1 MNLQTEP
8 VHRRKTPADS
18 IDTFIKACI
27 YSLSL
32 HIVFL
37 IAVVIFSLFKPAFV
51 KKPTLESYAVHLID
65 PGPLST
71 ATTSL
76 VKQKTTRKT
85 NKFESPSKSKTPS
98 KQLAP
103 VESKVSTK
111 KAETVE
117 KKSIEKEI
125 KKEDEA
131 AAAQINKQKTGG
143 TIDIKKFP
151 YEWYLIAMESKIYGN
166 WDTMRV
172 TTLSATD
179 IKVLIY
185 FQIDREGKLKVLKV
199 EESSKDEFIDK
210 SALEAVKMSEPFPPL
225 PPGYKED
232 ILEIHFG
239 FKITSR
245 N

>member
-8 VHRRKTPADS
+8 VLRRKSPADS

-32 HIVFL
+32 H
-37 IAVVIFSLFKPAFV
+37 VVIVITVIIASLFKPAFI
-51 KKPTLESYAVHLID
+51 KKPTQESYAVHLID

-71 ATTSL
+71 ATTTL
-76 VKQKTTRKT
+76 VKEKTIRKT
-85 NKFESPSKSKTPS
+85 DKFEAPSKSKIPS
-98 KQLAP
+98 KQIAP

-111 KAETVE
+111 TADAVE
-117 KKSIEKEI
+117 KKSVEKEI

-131 AAAQINKQKTGG
+131 AAAQLNKQKTGG

-166 WDTMRV
+166 WDTLMV
-172 TTLSATD
+172 STLSSSA
-179 IKVLIY
+179 IRVLIY
-185 FQIDREGKLKVLKV
+185 FQIDKNGKLKAVKV
-199 EESSKDEFIDK
+199 EESSNDEFIDK

-232 ILEIHFG
+232 ILEVHFG

-245 N
+245 H

>member
-8 VHRRKTPADS
+8 VLRRKSPADS

-32 HIVFL
+32 HVVII
-37 IAVVIFSLFKPAFV
+37 IAVIIASLFKPAFI
-51 KKPTLESYAVHLID
+51 KKPTQESYAVHLID

-71 ATTSL
+71 ATTTL
-76 VKQKTTRKT
+76 VKEKTNRKT
-85 NKFESPSKSKTPS
+85 DKFEAPSKSKIPS
-98 KQLAP
+98 KQIAP

-111 KAETVE
+111 TADAVE
-117 KKSIEKEI
+117 KKSVEKEI

-131 AAAQINKQKTGG
+131 AAAQLNKQKTGG

-151 YEWYLIAMESKIYGN
+151 YEWYLIAMETKIYGN
-166 WDTMRV
+166 WDTLMV
-172 TTLSATD
+172 TTLSSST
-179 IKVLIY
+179 IRVLIY
-185 FQIDREGKLKVLKV
+185 FQIDKNGKLKAVKV
-199 EESSKDEFIDK
+199 EESSNDEFIDK

-232 ILEIHFG
+232 ILEVHFG

-245 N
+245 H